1 MLTVTEPQR
10 LELAGT
16 LLSLLFEDLFK
27 HFNAELKKSVD
38 LAFSKRNRAMR
49 FNVVRNM
56 PLKIITD
63 GFLR

>member
-49 FNVVRNM
+49 LPCFFW
-56 PLKIITD
+56 LEIL
-63 GFLR
+63 FLCLRQL